1 MRVTFLGQLALRAQP
16 PVIIDELV
24 LIEALMWF
32 TSRFRSREQLAF
44 YRKRIVKLCGEVRS
58 VAS

>member
-16 PVIIDELV
+16 PALIEQLV

-44 YRKRIVKLCGEVRS
+44 YRKRIAELCGEVRS